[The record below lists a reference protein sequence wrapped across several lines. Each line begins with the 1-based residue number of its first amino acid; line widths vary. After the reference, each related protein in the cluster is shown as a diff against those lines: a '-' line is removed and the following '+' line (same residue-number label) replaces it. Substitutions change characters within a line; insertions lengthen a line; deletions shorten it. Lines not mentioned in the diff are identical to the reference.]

1 MGGDISDVRHERISA
16 RWYWEG
22 VGRALV
28 LSSLN

>member
-1 MGGDISDVRHERISA
+1 MGGDISDVRERISA